1 MNCLNAHILSNT
13 EITTSPA
20 MLCLIA
26 SLFSQPKS
34 MRYKFVGQLRGL
46 KDYVYMLA
54 LSHDGVFLA
63 SGGE

>member
-1 MNCLNAHILSNT
+1 
-13 EITTSPA
+13 
-20 MLCLIA
+20 MLHLIA

-34 MRYKFVGQLRGL
+34 MCYKFVGQLHRL
-46 KDYVYMLA
+46 KDYIYVLA

>member
-1 MNCLNAHILSNT
+1 
-13 EITTSPA
+13 
-20 MLCLIA
+20 MLRLIA

-34 MRYKFVGQLRGL
+34 TYYKFVGQLHGL
-46 KDYVYMLA
+46 KDYVYTLA

>member
-1 MNCLNAHILSNT
+1 
-13 EITTSPA
+13 
-20 MLCLIA
+20 MLRLIA

-34 MRYKFVGQLRGL
+34 TRYKFVGQLRGL
-46 KDYVYMLA
+46 KDYVYVLA